1 LKLTAYVEHQ
11 TTPGWRNRLQAVL
24 VGNRDRAFEDGLDLS
39 PVESYVVLDYLGSI
53 QLGPGMLQIG
63 IRNLLDNQYFQ
74 AYDQSLRSG
83 FESFVSPASGRT
95 ISVGYR
101 VSW

>member
-1 LKLTAYVEHQ
+1 L
-11 TTPGWRNRLQAVL
+11 L
-24 VGNRDRAFEDGLDLS
+24 VGSRDRAFEDGLDLS
-39 PVESYVVLDYLGSI
+39 PVESYVVVDYIGSI

-63 IRNLLDNQYFQ
+63 IQNLLDNQYFQ